1 MAGNKSTKGG
11 RLLCLD
17 GGGIRG
23 LVLVVILLE
32 LEKELGC
39 PVIHCFDW
47 VAGTSTGGIL
57 TLGLAAGFVSSVE
70 QLKDACQNLRRKRRF
85 ITLAVSRTLVLITDW
100 CNSAQHISL

>member
-23 LVLVVILLE
+23 LILAVMLLE

-57 TLGLAAGFVSSVE
+57 TLGLAAGIVSSVE
-70 QLKDACQNLRRKRRF
+70 PLKAACQKEEYTDL
-85 ITLAVSRTLVLITDW
+85 LHSLSLEHWCLYLIGAILHTIF
-100 CNSAQHISL
+100 NP

>member
-1 MAGNKSTKGG
+1 
-11 RLLCLD
+11 
-17 GGGIRG
+17 
-23 LVLVVILLE
+23 VILLE

-70 QLKDACQNLRRKRRF
+70 PLKAVCQNLRRKHRF
-85 ITLAVSRTLVLITDW
+85 ITLAVCQTSVLIPDW
-100 CNSAQHISL
+100 CNYAEHI

>member
-1 MAGNKSTKGG
+1 MAGSKSTKGG

-23 LVLVVILLE
+23 LVLVVLLLE
-32 LEKELGC
+32 LEKELGS

-70 QLKDACQNLRRKRRF
+70 PLKAVCQNLRNKHRF
-85 ITLAVSRTLVLITDW
+85 ITLAVSQTLVLIPDR
-100 CNSAQHISL
+100 CNSARHISL

>member
-1 MAGNKSTKGG
+1 MAGKKSTKGG
-11 RLLCLD
+11 RLLSLD

-23 LVLVVILLE
+23 LLLVVILLE

-57 TLGLAAGFVSSVE
+57 TLGLAAGFVSSIKL
-70 QLKDACQNLRRKRRF
+70 LKAACQNLRRKHRLF
-85 ITLAVSRTLVLITDW
+85 TLTVS
-100 CNSAQHISL
+100 

>member
-1 MAGNKSTKGG
+1 LAGNKSTKGG

-23 LVLVVILLE
+23 LVLVVLLLE

-57 TLGLAAGFVSSVE
+57 TLGLAAGFVSSIE
-70 QLKDACQNLRRKRRF
+70 PLKAACQNLRRKHRF
-85 ITLAVSRTLVLITDW
+85 IILAVSQMLVLIRDW
-100 CNSAQHISL
+100 CNSARHISL